1 MWLAGVESADFV
13 REVGGQSDSL
23 VEVHLFCRAGGSE
36 QHLRMLANIRRAEGR
51 SLGVEFVW
59 PMPDLVRVLIDSDGS
74 ENALGDSPL
83 KATERQSLWQACRTR
98 SQEFL
103 GDLLEQFH
111 EQALD
116 AIQRRQETAASFDEM
131 NRLRDA
137 RVHLAETR
145 AALER
150 EFGRHWTHQF
160 ERLASRDGRKGGERR
175 VLEVVDKDQ
184 FEEWL
189 ELQMIATAA
198 TERQHRALF
207 LMNQYLSQLAR
218 REVDD
223 RNNPLAPPTL
233 CLALQYA
240 IHRRAFPDYL
250 RPLLFEAFE
259 QVLEHLWDGFVLSLN
274 NEFEANGLRAIPPEK
289 MRLNWDPGATRDTQH
304 GDAVG
309 TVARRAPQPV
319 PAKAATQKTVARSG
333 TVLSLM
339 ELLRSGGVDPQP
351 GAGIRPGPESLAL
364 LDQLGGHK
372 REIRQALRD
381 GEQDM
386 QAVLASMAE
395 TLPQLQ
401 DGTVEGLRGLAELVD
416 QIFAPLTRSS
426 KLQPEL
432 LSLIRQLKLPVLQGV
447 AATPDF
453 LDRADHP
460 GRRVLNYIVELC
472 SADRVSSRHLEK
484 TLSEVVEQIFQ
495 VDKPDAAFLKGIG
508 DRLEVLIERQER
520 AFQRNADRVAR
531 TCEGQQRL
539 EQARR
544 AIHRRINALLAGTRV
559 PLVLIDLLAAG
570 WEQLMVLA
578 LLKEGGESAQLAE
591 MFSTLD
597 QLNAWLGEDARREEL
612 AFEREL
618 EAPVLLEEVER
629 QLKTTGEPARYG
641 PVVRQLRL
649 LLQEEAQAEYV
660 WLASY
665 PLADKPPEA
674 TGPLVAES
682 RWLQRTRNLSV
693 GDWVSQRLADG
704 TEQRMQL
711 VWVGEDAYKF
721 VFLTTEGLHEVEMAR
736 SEMVDAFARGQ
747 LQQAESGHVPFVDQS
762 LYGIVQGIYRK
773 MLFQATHDP
782 LTGAMQR
789 HEVEKQVAQAIM
801 RARLRGEASA
811 LMVFDIDR
819 FRLVNSSYG
828 TAAGDAML
836 KDFAALLERCLDD
849 AGREK
854 RVGRLGGNE
863 FAVLLVPCEPEA
875 ALDLAEQVRRRFQD
889 ERFQSEGRNFHA
901 TLSGG
906 LVAITAD
913 SEDAGRAINQVSL
926 ACSAAKKAGGNRV
939 RPYREDDVDQARARA
954 VLSWVTR
961 IDRALEQDDLSLRA
975 QRILSLSDDSYEHFE
990 VLLGIDAQDSALSPQ
1005 SFIEAAEKY
1014 NRATAVDQ
1022 WVVDKT
1028 LDWMAAN
1035 PERLAAI
1042 SMLSVNLSGHSLSDD
1057 RFLSYLEERIRK
1069 GGVATDKLC
1078 FEVTETAAVSNL
1090 HYTADFMREM
1100 KALGCRFA
1108 LDDFGTGFSSYA
1120 YLQHLPVD
1128 YLKIDGIFVR
1138 DLSEN
1143 LTHYALVRSINDV
1156 AHFLGMQTVAE
1167 FVDGGETLEAL
1178 REIRVDFA
1186 QGFGIEKPR
1195 PLISV

>member
-1 MWLAGVESADFV
+1 MWLSGVESADFV
-13 REVGGQSDSL
+13 RGVGGQPGSL

-36 QHLRMLANIRRAEGR
+36 QHLRMLAHIRRAEGR
-51 SLGVEFVW
+51 NLGVEFVW
-59 PMPDLVRVLIDSDGS
+59 PMPDLVRVVLDSDAS
-74 ENALGDSPL
+74 EASVGAKPL
-83 KATERQSLWQACRTR
+83 KAGARNTLWQVCRAR

-111 EQALD
+111 EQVLD
-116 AIQRRQETAASFDEM
+116 EIQRRQETAASFDEM

-137 RVHLAETR
+137 RVHLVETR
-145 AALER
+145 GALEQD
-150 EFGRHWTHQF
+150 FGRHWAHQF
-160 ERLASRDGRKGGERR
+160 GRLATPDARTTGERP
-175 VLEVVDKDQ
+175 VLEVVDKHQ

-198 TERQHRALF
+198 TERQQRSLF

-223 RNNPLAPPTL
+223 RNNPIAPPTL

-240 IHRRAFPDYL
+240 LHRRAFPEYL
-250 RPLLFEAFE
+250 RPMLFEAFE
-259 QVLEHLWDGFVLSLN
+259 KVLEQLWDGFVLSLN
-274 NEFEANGLRAIPPEK
+274 NEFETNGLRAIPPEK
-289 MRLNWDPGATRDTQH
+289 MRLNWDAGATRDLQH
-304 GDAVG
+304 GDALG
-309 TVARRAPQPV
+309 PGAGRDPQPV
-319 PAKAATQKTVARSG
+319 PAKPAAKTAAADG
-333 TVLSLM
+333 AVLSLM
-339 ELLRSGGVDPQP
+339 ELLRSGGAGPHP
-351 GAGIRPGPESLAL
+351 GASLRPGPESLAL
-364 LDQLGGHK
+364 LDQLAGK
-372 REIRQALRD
+372 KLAIRQALRD
-381 GEQDM
+381 GGQDM
-386 QAVLASMAE
+386 QSVLTSMTEAAPE
-395 TLPQLQ
+395 LQ
-401 DGTVEGLRGLAELVD
+401 GRAAEGLRRLADLVD

-484 TLSEVVEQIFQ
+484 TLSEVVDQIFQ

-520 AFQRNADRVAR
+520 AFRRNAERVAR

-559 PLVLIDLLAAG
+559 PLVLIDLLASG

-591 MFSTLD
+591 MFATLD
-597 QLNAWLGEDARREEL
+597 QLNAWLGADTRREDL

-618 EAPVLLEEVER
+618 EAPALLEEVER
-629 QLKTTGEPARYG
+629 QLKTTGEPGRYG
-641 PVVRQLRL
+641 PVLRQLRL
-649 LLQEEAQAEYV
+649 LLQEEAEPEYV

-665 PLADKPPEA
+665 PLNDKPTEI
-674 TGPLVAES
+674 TGPVVAES

-704 TEQRMQL
+704 AEQRMQL
-711 VWVGEDAYKF
+711 VWMGEDAYKF

-747 LQQAESGHVPFVDQS
+747 LQQVDSGQVPFVDQS
-762 LYGIVQGIYRK
+762 LYEIVQGIYRK

-789 HEVEKQVAQAIM
+789 HEVEKQVTEAIM
-801 RARLRGEASA
+801 RARLRGETSA
-811 LMVFDIDR
+811 LMVFDIDQ
-819 FRLVNSSYG
+819 FRLVNSTHG

-836 KDFAALLERCLDD
+836 KECAALLARCLDD

-863 FAVLLVPCEPEA
+863 FAVLLVPSELDL

-889 ERFQSEGRNFHA
+889 QRFESDGRNFHA
-901 TLSGG
+901 ALSGG

-939 RPYREDDVDQARARA
+939 RPYREDDVDQARAQA
-954 VLSWVTR
+954 VLSWVAR
-961 IDRALEQDDLSLRA
+961 IDRALEQDELSLRV
-975 QRILSLSDDSYEHFE
+975 QRILSLSDPAQEHFE
-990 VLLGIDAQDSALSPQ
+990 VLLGMDARDSSLSPQ

-1022 WVVDKT
+1022 WVVDRT
-1028 LDWMAAN
+1028 LAWMAAN

-1057 RFLSYLEERIRK
+1057 RFLAYLEELVRK

-1128 YLKIDGIFVR
+1128 YLKIDGVFVR

-1156 AHFLGMQTVAE
+1156 AHFLGMQTIAE

-1195 PLISV
+1195 PLTGV